1 MGYILMNKDEKLALL
16 DIEVDKNNKEE
27 LVYRVKYKGLP
38 IWLMDIN
45 KWLKYRVADRS
56 RENIGKLYKSK
67 RIHNLDTLIRITKC
81 LSLNDTLWIR
91 GEDEWLLRWGELSLY
106 RNNIDGYCEEISLY
120 GESNK
125 YSVYNSPEY
134 TTRGINEKCWSWDYG
149 KHNLSLIKR
158 YRNSEI
164 DGYKGNGAFSEY
176 YSNIIS
182 KDILGLKEGIDYI
195 KYDVECL
202 RFKEYVSKSKC
213 FTSEEYGYVPIGLLI
228 QEEYN
233 VEAVDR
239 YMGSINS
246 YSSWLYRNMIVLDY
260 LTMNTNRNLG
270 SFGVIIDN
278 SSLKVLRMAPIFN
291 NNDGLYSDIDI
302 TGDKYSKCMKI
313 ISGLKPK
320 CSKSFDIDLYQVVG
334 DWLDVDKKSI
344 EFNRVDGIHQEM
356 KVIIPGEGMRLDI
369 CDGISERRLEALE
382 YLTNKRLEGVLRHK
396 RLKSIG
402 L

>member
-27 LVYRVKYKGLP
+27 LVYRVKYKRLP

-106 RNNIDGYCEEISLY
+106 RNN
-120 GESNK
+120 
-125 YSVYNSPEY
+125 
-134 TTRGINEKCWSWDYG
+134 
-149 KHNLSLIKR
+149 
-158 YRNSEI
+158 I